1 MNLSM
6 RGELANRFTSGS
18 QRARNVTEAWGADN
32 FFCPNC
38 SSPKLDW
45 LKPGTKANDY
55 RCPSCGFWFQL
66 KSKKSRIG
74 SIITDG
80 AYGAMMEAIRNDAL
94 PSFYFLHYEICRGR
108 GNEAQTSPQEFQTES
123 RDLDSYDSRDEIWLV
138 RNLLLVPHFAF
149 PPSAIIKRKPLS
161 VTARRTGWIGC
172 NFALNRI
179 PVEARISMVT
189 ESQIV
194 PEKEVREKFKRVK
207 PLKDVSVNDRGWSLD
222 VLNIVRHLGKK
233 EFTNADVYAHEREL
247 EALHPDNRNIKAKIR
262 QKLQILRDAK
272 LLIHV
277 SNGVWRLP

>member
-18 QRARNVTEAWGADN
+18 QKAGNVTEAWGADN
-32 FFCPNC
+32 FFCTNC

-74 SIITDG
+74 NTITDG
-80 AYGAMMEAIRNDAL
+80 AYGAMMEAIKEDRSPN
-94 PSFYFLHYEICRGR
+94 FFFLHY
-108 GNEAQTSPQEFQTES
+108 
-123 RDLDSYDSRDEIWLV
+123 DLATWSV
-138 RNLLLVPHFAF
+138 RNLLLIPHFAF
-149 PPSAIIKRKPLS
+149 PPSAIIKRNPTTPKGRSNP
-161 VTARRTGWIGC
+161 WIGC
-172 NFALNRI
+172 NFDLRRI
-179 PVEARISMVT
+179 PAEARIAVVMET
-189 ESQIV
+189 QIV
-194 PEKEVREKFKRVK
+194 STKEVREQFKKVK

-222 VLNIVRHLGKK
+222 VLNIVRQLGKK

-272 LLIHV
+272 LLLHV
-277 SNGVWRLP
+277 GSGVWRLP